1 MKARTIGVN
10 AAIPAVVGVEVAV
23 LAAILIFRPERWS
36 WWPTVATGVVAAAL
50 LMITVYRRNAVRWF
64 FDRIRWRRRR
74 RRRESPAPAVDIPHG
89 ASLYGVRVPERF
101 DGEAITMI
109 EVTGQAYSPTLLTG
123 SATAL
128 TPNRLPLE
136 ALTDLLD
143 QPGGIR
149 LSGIDVVSSG
159 LRVRRGTGYPPLY
172 STLLADRPAAGQR
185 RTYLLVRLDIA
196 DSVAGLAYRS
206 TVGAAAA
213 AATERIVNALL
224 QRGVRAKPLTAK
236 DLDANLGD
244 LGASLAVVPAEA
256 EPDNAPVGPRI
267 PTPVAPT
274 ETWKSIEAHPG
285 YLTSYYF
292 SPEDITTNT
301 LNQMWALRSDSV
313 VQTISLTKKRGPA
326 AHAWGGMAP
335 EGRAWVC
342 ALVRVNDPQAP
353 TRPPTLYLNPLPG
366 HQGPAAT
373 RSAPLPRRFDAMPA
387 RPLDASPL
395 ELPVGS
401 SGVLVGTTQRGD
413 LLLLSLTDPD
423 QATRIALHTGMPYA
437 CQLLVRAAAVGERIA
452 IYTDKPARWRQLEQ
466 PLIAVVDRRHPP
478 EFVPS
483 IIVSDRPGG
492 PPPAGLASSV
502 ITIGE
507 AADARSKAYADR
519 SAPTPDLSFTQISA
533 SVVRIATSAF
543 TTDVQIATFKAEQP
557 FLGAAGQTA

>member
-1 MKARTIGVN
+1 MKARTVGFN
-10 AAIPAVVGVEVAV
+10 ATIPAVVGVEVAV
-23 LAAILIFRPERWS
+23 LAAIVIFRPERWS
-36 WWPTVATGVVAAAL
+36 WWPTAAVTVVAIAL
-50 LMITVYRRNAVRWF
+50 LMITVYRRNAVRWLV
-64 FDRIRWRRRR
+64 DRVSWWRRRR
-74 RRRESPAPAVDIPHG
+74 RTDSPAAAVDIPHG
-89 ASLYGVRVPERF
+89 ASLYGVRVPDRL

-136 ALTDLLD
+136 ALTALLD

-149 LSGIDVVSSG
+149 LSAIDVVSSG

-185 RTYLLVRLDIA
+185 RTFLVVRLDIA
-196 DSVAGLAYRS
+196 NSVRGLAYRS

-224 QRGVRAKPLTAK
+224 QRSVRAKPLTAK
-236 DLDANLGD
+236 ELDAELID
-244 LGASLAVVPAEA
+244 LGANLAVVPAEA
-256 EPDNAPVGPRI
+256 EPDNAPVGPRL

-274 ETWKSIEAHPG
+274 EAWKSIEAHPG

-301 LNQMWALRSDSV
+301 LNQMWALRSDAV
-313 VQTISLTKKRGPA
+313 VQTISLMKKRGPTD
-326 AHAWGGMAP
+326 
-335 EGRAWVC
+335 GRAWVS

-366 HQGPAAT
+366 DQGPAAA
-373 RSAPLPRRFDAMPA
+373 RSAPLPRRFDAIPA

-423 QATRIALHTGMPYA
+423 QATRIAMHTGMPYA

-452 IYTDKPARWRQLEQ
+452 VYTDKPARWRQLEQ

-483 IIVSDRPGG
+483 IIVSDRAGG
-492 PPPAGLASSV
+492 PPPAGLASTV
-502 ITIGE
+502 ITIG
-507 AADARSKAYADR
+507 DAEPN
-519 SAPTPDLSFTQISA
+519 APIPDLSFTQISA
-533 SVVRIATSAF
+533 STVRIATSAF

-557 FLGAAGQTA
+557 FLGVTGQTV

>member
-1 MKARTIGVN
+1 MRARTVGIN
-10 AAIPAVVGVEVAV
+10 ATIPVVVTVEVAV
-23 LAAILIFRPERWS
+23 AAAIVIFPPARVS
-36 WWPTVATGVVAAAL
+36 WWPTAATAVVAILL
-50 LMITVYRRNAVRWF
+50 LMVTAYRRNVVTWVADRVRL
-64 FDRIRWRRRR
+64 RRRR
-74 RRRESPAPAVDIPHG
+74 RRTESPAAAVDIPHG
-89 ASLYGVRVPERF
+89 ASLYGVRVPDRF
-101 DGEAITMI
+101 DGEAITMV

-128 TPNRLPLE
+128 TPNRLPLD

-149 LSGIDVVSSG
+149 LSGVDVVSSG
-159 LRVRRGTGYPPLY
+159 LRVRRGIGYPPLY

-185 RTYLLVRLDIA
+185 RTYLLVRLDVA
-196 DSVAGLAYRS
+196 NSVSGLAYRS

-236 DLDANLGD
+236 DLDAALVE
-244 LGASLAVVPAEA
+244 LGASVAVVPAEA
-256 EPDNAPVGPRI
+256 EPDNAPVGARI

-274 ETWKSIEAHPG
+274 ELWKSIEAHPG

-301 LNQMWALRSDSV
+301 LNQMWALRSDAV
-313 VQTISLTKKRGPA
+313 VQTVSLTKKRGPTD
-326 AHAWGGMAP
+326 
-335 EGRAWVC
+335 GRAWVS
-342 ALVRVNDPQAP
+342 AIVRVNDPQAP

-366 HQGPAAT
+366 HQGPAAK
-373 RSAPLPRRFDAMPA
+373 RSAPLPRRFDAVPA
-387 RPLDASPL
+387 RPLDTTAL

-452 IYTDKPARWRQLEQ
+452 IYTDKPAKWRQLEQ

-483 IIVSDRPGG
+483 IIVSDRAGG

-502 ITIGE
+502 ITIG
-507 AADARSKAYADR
+507 DTDR
-519 SAPTPDLSFTQISA
+519 HTPTPDLAFTQISA
-533 SVVRIATSAF
+533 STVRIATSAF

>member
-1 MKARTIGVN
+1 MKARTVGVN
-10 AAIPAVVGVEVAV
+10 ATIPAVVGVEVAV
-23 LAAILIFRPERWS
+23 LAALLIFPPGRMS
-36 WWPTVATGVVAAAL
+36 WWPTVAVGVVAALAL
-50 LMITVYRRNAVRWF
+50 MLTIYRRNAIRWLV
-64 FDRIRWRRRR
+64 DRFRWRRRR
-74 RRRESPAPAVDIPHG
+74 RRTGSAGAAVDIPHG
-89 ASLYGVRVPERF
+89 AALYGVRVSDRF
-101 DGEAITMI
+101 DGEAITMV

-128 TPNRLPLE
+128 TPNRLPLDAVTE
-136 ALTDLLD
+136 LLD

-149 LSGIDVVSSG
+149 LAGIDIVSSG

-185 RTYLLVRLDIA
+185 RTYMIIRLDIA
-196 DSVAGLAYRS
+196 KSVAGLVYRS

-224 QRGVRAKPLTAK
+224 QRGVRANALTAK
-236 DLDANLGD
+236 ELDA
-244 LGASLAVVPAEA
+244 ALAELSGGLAEVPDDAPVDDVPA
-256 EPDNAPVGPRI
+256 GIPR
-267 PTPVAPT
+267 TPKPLAPT
-274 ETWKSIEAHPG
+274 ESWKSIEAHPG

-301 LNQMWALRSDSV
+301 LNQMWALRSDAV
-313 VQTISLTKKRGPA
+313 VQTISLFKKRSPTD
-326 AHAWGGMAP
+326 
-335 EGRAWVC
+335 GRTWVS

-366 HQGPAAT
+366 YQGPAAT

-387 RPLDASPL
+387 RPLDAAPL
-395 ELPVGS
+395 EVPVGS
-401 SGVLVGTTQRGD
+401 SGVLIGTTQRGD

-423 QATRIALHTGMPYA
+423 QATRIALHTGMSYA

-483 IIVSDRPGG
+483 IIVSDRVGG
-492 PPPAGLASSV
+492 PPPAGLASTV
-502 ITIGE
+502 VTIG
-507 AADARSKAYADR
+507 DTGD
-519 SAPTPDLSFTQISA
+519 APTPDMSFTQISP
-533 SVVRIATSAF
+533 STVRIATAAF

-557 FLGAAGQTA
+557 FLGAAGQIA

>member
-1 MKARTIGVN
+1 MKARTVGVN
-10 AAIPAVVGVEVAV
+10 ASIPAVIGVEVAV
-23 LAAILIFRPERWS
+23 LAAILIFPPGRWS
-36 WWPTVATGVVAAAL
+36 WWPTAATAVVAILAL
-50 LMITVYRRNAVRWF
+50 MLTVYRRNVVTWLA
-64 FDRIRWRRRR
+64 DRIRWWRRRNR
-74 RRRESPAPAVDIPHG
+74 PSVPAPSVDIPHG
-89 ASLYGVRVPERF
+89 ASLYGVRMPDRI
-101 DGEAITMI
+101 DGDAITMV

-128 TPNRLPLE
+128 TPNRLPVD
-136 ALTDLLD
+136 ALTELLD

-149 LSGIDVVSSG
+149 LSGIDIVSSG

-185 RTYLLVRLDIA
+185 RTYLVVRLDVA
-196 DSVAGLAYRS
+196 NSVRGLTYRS
-206 TVGAAAA
+206 TVGASAA
-213 AATERIVNALL
+213 AATERLINALL

-236 DLDANLGD
+236 EIDAAMVD
-244 LGASLAVVPAEA
+244 LGANLAVVPADA
-256 EPDNAPVGPRI
+256 EPDNEPVGPRM
-267 PTPVAPT
+267 PAPVAPT
-274 ETWKSIEAHPG
+274 EVWKTIQAHPG

-301 LNQMWALRSDSV
+301 LNQMWALRSDAV
-313 VQTISLTKKRGPA
+313 VQTISLSKRRDGA
-326 AHAWGGMAP
+326 D
-335 EGRAWVC
+335 GRVWVS

-353 TRPPTLYLNPLPG
+353 TQPPTLYLNPLPG
-366 HQGPAAT
+366 HQGPAAI
-373 RSAPLPRRFDAMPA
+373 RSAPLPRSFDALPA

-401 SGVLVGTTQRGD
+401 SGVLIGTTQRGD

-437 CQLLVRAAAVGERIA
+437 SQLLVRAAAVGERIA

-483 IIVSDRPGG
+483 IIVSDRAGG
-492 PPPAGLASSV
+492 PPPAGLASTV
-502 ITIGE
+502 ITLG
-507 AADARSKAYADR
+507 DTGD
-519 SAPTPDLSFTQISA
+519 APTPDLSFTQISP
-533 SVVRIATSAF
+533 STVRIATSAF

-557 FLGAAGQTA
+557 FLGSAGQTA

>member
-10 AAIPAVVGVEVAV
+10 ATIPAVVGVEVAV
-23 LAAILIFRPERWS
+23 IAAILAFPPARMS
-36 WWPTVATGVVAAAL
+36 WWPTVAVGVIAAAAL
-50 LMITVYRRNAVRWF
+50 LVTVHRRNMIRWLV
-64 FDRIRWRRRR
+64 DRMRWWRRRR
-74 RRRESPAPAVDIPHG
+74 RNDPPAAAIDIPHG
-89 ASLYGVRVPERF
+89 ASLYGVRVPDRF

-128 TPNRLPLE
+128 TPNLLPLD
-136 ALTDLLD
+136 ALTGLLD

-185 RTYLLVRLDIA
+185 RTYLVVRLDIA
-196 DSVAGLAYRS
+196 NSVAGLAYRS

-224 QRGVRAKPLTAK
+224 QRGVRANALTAK
-236 DLDANLGD
+236 DLDAALVE
-244 LGASLAVVPAEA
+244 LGAGLAVVPAEA
-256 EPDNAPVGPRI
+256 GPDAAPVGART

-274 ETWKSIEAHPG
+274 ETWSSIEAHPG
-285 YLTSYYF
+285 FLTSYYF
-292 SPEDITTNT
+292 SPEDVTTST
-301 LNQMWALRSDSV
+301 LNQMWALRSDAV
-313 VQTISLTKKRGPA
+313 VQTISLTKRRGPTD
-326 AHAWGGMAP
+326 
-335 EGRAWVC
+335 GRPWVS

-366 HQGPAAT
+366 HQGPAAVH
-373 RSAPLPRRFDAMPA
+373 SAPLSRRFDAIPA
-387 RPLDASPL
+387 RPLDAAPL
-395 ELPVGS
+395 DLPVGS

-437 CQLLVRAAAVGERIA
+437 CQLLVRAAAIGERIA
-452 IYTDKPARWRQLEQ
+452 IYTDQPARWRQLEQ

-483 IIVSDRPGG
+483 IIVSDRAAG
-492 PPPAGLASSV
+492 PPPAGLASTV
-502 ITIGE
+502 ITIG
-507 AADARSKAYADR
+507 DAERN
-519 SAPTPDLSFTQISA
+519 APTPDLSFTQISA
-533 SVVRIATSAF
+533 ATVRVVTAAF

-557 FLGAAGQTA
+557 FLGAAGQTV

>member
-1 MKARTIGVN
+1 MKARAIGVN
-10 AAIPAVVGVEVAV
+10 ATIPAVVAVEVAV
-23 LAAILIFRPERWS
+23 LAAIVIFPPARIS
-36 WWPTVATGVVAAAL
+36 WWPTAAVAVVAIAL
-50 LMITVYRRNAVRWF
+50 LMVTVYRRNAVKWAV
-64 FDRIRWRRRR
+64 DRVRWRRRR
-74 RRRESPAPAVDIPHG
+74 RRTESPDAAIDIPHG
-89 ASLYGVRVPERF
+89 ASLYGARVPDGF

-128 TPNRLPLE
+128 TPNRLPLDS
-136 ALTDLLD
+136 LTGLLD

-159 LRVRRGTGYPPLY
+159 LRVRRGIGYPPLY

-185 RTYLLVRLDIA
+185 RTYLVVRLDIA
-196 DSVAGLAYRS
+196 NSVSGLAYRS

-236 DLDANLGD
+236 DLDAALVD
-244 LGASLAVVPAEA
+244 LGASLATVPAEA

-274 ETWKSIEAHPG
+274 ESWKSIEAHPG

-301 LNQMWALRSDSV
+301 LNQMWALRSDAV
-313 VQTISLTKKRGPA
+313 VQTISLTKRRGPN
-326 AHAWGGMAP
+326 
-335 EGRAWVC
+335 EGRAWVS
-342 ALVRVNDPQAP
+342 ALVRVNDPQVP

-366 HQGPAAT
+366 NQRPAAT
-373 RSAPLPRRFDAMPA
+373 RSAPLPRRFEAMPA

-423 QATRIALHTGMPYA
+423 RATRVALHTGMPYA

-483 IIVSDRPGG
+483 IIVSDRAGG
-492 PPPAGLASSV
+492 PPPAGLASTV
-502 ITIGE
+502 VTIG
-507 AADARSKAYADR
+507 DAERN
-519 SAPTPDLSFTQISA
+519 APTPDLSFTQISA
-533 SVVRIATSAF
+533 STVRIATSAF

>member
-1 MKARTIGVN
+1 MV
-10 AAIPAVVGVEVAV
+10 
-23 LAAILIFRPERWS
+23 
-36 WWPTVATGVVAAAL
+36 
-50 LMITVYRRNAVRWF
+50 
-64 FDRIRWRRRR
+64 
-74 RRRESPAPAVDIPHG
+74 
-89 ASLYGVRVPERF
+89 
-101 DGEAITMI
+101 

-136 ALTDLLD
+136 ALTGLLD

-185 RTYLLVRLDIA
+185 RTYLVVRLDIA
-196 DSVAGLAYRS
+196 NSVSGLAYRS

-236 DLDANLGD
+236 DLDAALVE

-256 EPDNAPVGPRI
+256 EPDNAPVGARI

-274 ETWKSIEAHPG
+274 ELWKTIEAHPG

-301 LNQMWALRSDSV
+301 LNQMWALRSDAV
-313 VQTISLTKKRGPA
+313 VQTISLTKKRGPT
-326 AHAWGGMAP
+326 
-335 EGRAWVC
+335 EGRTWVS
-342 ALVRVNDPQAP
+342 AIVRVNDPQAP

-373 RSAPLPRRFDAMPA
+373 RSAPLPRRFDAVPA
-387 RPLDASPL
+387 RPLDTSAL

-423 QATRIALHTGMPYA
+423 QATRIALHTGMPYV

-483 IIVSDRPGG
+483 IIVSDRAGG

-502 ITIGE
+502 ITIG
-507 AADARSKAYADR
+507 DAERN
-519 SAPTPDLSFTQISA
+519 APTPDLSFTQISA
-533 SVVRIATSAF
+533 STVRIATSAF

>member
-1 MKARTIGVN
+1 MKARALGVN
-10 AAIPAVVGVEVAV
+10 ARIPAVVGVEVAV
-23 LAAILIFRPERWS
+23 LAAILIFPPARWS
-36 WWPTVATGVVAAAL
+36 WWPTAVTAVAAVAL
-50 LMITVYRRNAVRWF
+50 LMVTVYRRNVVKWF
-64 FDRIRWRRRR
+64 VDRIRWWRRRR
-74 RRRESPAPAVDIPHG
+74 RTGSPAAAVDIPHG
-89 ASLYGVRVPERF
+89 AALYGVRVPYRF
-101 DGEAITMI
+101 DSEAITMI

-128 TPNRLPLE
+128 TPNLLPLD
-136 ALTDLLD
+136 ALTGLLD

-185 RTYLLVRLDIA
+185 RTYLVVRLDIA
-196 DSVAGLAYRS
+196 NSVTGLSYRS

-224 QRGVRAKPLTAK
+224 QRGVRANALTAK
-236 DLDANLGD
+236 DLDAALVE
-244 LGASLAVVPAEA
+244 LGAGLAVVPAEA
-256 EPDNAPVGPRI
+256 APDEAPVGART

-274 ETWKSIEAHPG
+274 EAWKSIEAHPG
-285 YLTSYYF
+285 FLTSYYF
-292 SPEDITTNT
+292 SPEDITTGT
-301 LNQMWALRSDSV
+301 VNQMWALRSDAV
-313 VQTISLTKKRGPA
+313 VQMISLTKKRDP
-326 AHAWGGMAP
+326 P
-335 EGRAWVC
+335 DGRPWVS

-366 HQGPAAT
+366 HQGPAAART
-373 RSAPLPRRFDAMPA
+373 APLPRRFDAMPA
-387 RPLDASPL
+387 RPLDAAPL
-395 ELPVGS
+395 DLPVSS

-452 IYTDKPARWRQLEQ
+452 IYTDKPNRWRQLEQ

-483 IIVSDRPGG
+483 IIVSDRADG
-492 PPPAGLASSV
+492 PPPAGLASTV
-502 ITIGE
+502 MTIGDTE
-507 AADARSKAYADR
+507 D
-519 SAPTPDLSFTQISA
+519 APTPDLSFTQVSA
-533 SVVRIATSAF
+533 STVRIATSAF

-557 FLGAAGQTA
+557 FLGTAGQTA

>member
-10 AAIPAVVGVEVAV
+10 ASIPVVVGVEVAT
-23 LAAILIFRPERWS
+23 LAAILILPPGRWS
-36 WWPTVATGVVAAAL
+36 WWPTAATAVVAILAL
-50 LMITVYRRNAVRWF
+50 MLTVYRRTVVKWIV
-64 FDRIRWRRRR
+64 DRVRWRRRR
-74 RRRESPAPAVDIPHG
+74 RRTGTPAPSIDIPHG
-89 ASLYGVRVPERF
+89 ASLYGVRMPERIVG
-101 DGEAITMI
+101 DAITMI

-128 TPNRLPLE
+128 TPNRLPLD
-136 ALTDLLD
+136 ALSGLLD
-143 QPGGIR
+143 QPGGIK

-185 RTYLLVRLDIA
+185 RTYLVVRLDVA
-196 DSVAGLAYRS
+196 NSVRGLTYRS
-206 TVGAAAA
+206 TVGATAA
-213 AATERIVNALL
+213 AATERIINTLL

-236 DLDANLGD
+236 DIDAAMVD
-244 LGASLAVVPAEA
+244 LGANLAVVPAGD
-256 EPDNAPVGPRI
+256 EPANAPVGPRM

-274 ETWKSIEAHPG
+274 EEWKTIQAHPG

-301 LNQMWALRSDSV
+301 LQQMWTLRSDAV
-313 VQTISLTKKRGPA
+313 VQTISLTKRRGPTQ
-326 AHAWGGMAP
+326 
-335 EGRAWVC
+335 GRAWVS

-353 TRPPTLYLNPLPG
+353 TQPPTLYLNPLPG
-366 HQGPAAT
+366 HQGPAAL
-373 RSAPLPRRFDAMPA
+373 RSAPLPRSFDAMPA
-387 RPLDASPL
+387 RPLDASQL
-395 ELPVGS
+395 DIPVGS
-401 SGVLVGTTQRGD
+401 SGVLIGTTQRGD

-466 PLIAVVDRRHPP
+466 PLIAVVDHRHPP

-483 IIVSDRPGG
+483 IVVSDRAGG
-492 PPPAGLASSV
+492 PPPAGLASTV
-502 ITIGE
+502 IAIGDAE
-507 AADARSKAYADR
+507 SNAA
-519 SAPTPDLSFTQISA
+519 TPDLSFTQISA
-533 SVVRIATSAF
+533 STVRIATSAF

-557 FLGAAGQTA
+557 FLGSVGQTA

>member
-1 MKARTIGVN
+1 MKARTIGIN
-10 AAIPAVVGVEVAV
+10 ASIPAVVGVEVAA
-23 LAAILIFRPERWS
+23 LAAILIFPPARWS
-36 WWPTVATGVVAAAL
+36 WWPTAAAAFVAVLL
-50 LMITVYRRNAVRWF
+50 LMLTVYRRNFVKWF
-64 FDRIRWRRRR
+64 VDRIRWRRRR
-74 RRRESPAPAVDIPHG
+74 KRTESPAPSIDIPHG
-89 ASLYGVRVPERF
+89 ASLYGVRVPEGF
-101 DGEAITMI
+101 AGEAISMI

-128 TPNRLPLE
+128 TPNRLPLD
-136 ALTDLLD
+136 ALTGLLD
-143 QPGGIR
+143 QPGGIK

-185 RTYLLVRLDIA
+185 RTYLVVRLD
-196 DSVAGLAYRS
+196 VANSIRGLTYRS
-206 TVGAAAA
+206 TVGATAA

-236 DLDANLGD
+236 DIDTALVELGANL
-244 LGASLAVVPAEA
+244 AIVPEEA
-256 EPDNAPVGPRI
+256 EPDTAPVGRRI

-274 ETWKSIEAHPG
+274 EAWKSIEAHPG

-301 LNQMWALRSDSV
+301 LNQMWALRSDAV
-313 VQTISLTKKRGPA
+313 VQTISLTKKRGPT
-326 AHAWGGMAP
+326 
-335 EGRAWVC
+335 EGRAWVS
-342 ALVRVNDPQAP
+342 ALVRLNDPQAP

-366 HQGPAAT
+366 HQGPAAM
-373 RSAPLPRRFDAMPA
+373 RSAPLPRSFDAMPG
-387 RPLDASPL
+387 RPLDGSPL
-395 ELPVGS
+395 ELPVAS

-423 QATRIALHTGMPYA
+423 QATRISLHTGMPYA

-452 IYTDKPARWRQLEQ
+452 IYTDNPARWRQLEQ
-466 PLIAVVDRRHPP
+466 PQIAIVDRRHPP

-483 IIVSDRPGG
+483 IIVSDRAGG
-492 PPPAGLASSV
+492 PPPAGLASTV
-502 ITIGE
+502 VTLG
-507 AADARSKAYADR
+507 DADR
-519 SAPTPDLSFTQISA
+519 SAATPDLSFTQISA
-533 SVVRIATSAF
+533 STVRIATSAF

>member
-1 MKARTIGVN
+1 VKARTVGIN
-10 AAIPAVVGVEVAV
+10 ARIPAVVGVEIAV
-23 LAAILIFRPERWS
+23 IAALLIFPPGRMS
-36 WWPTVATGVVAAAL
+36 WWPTVAVGVVAAAA
-50 LMITVYRRNAVRWF
+50 LMVTVYRRNVFRWIA
-64 FDRIRWRRRR
+64 DRVRWRRRR
-74 RRRESPAPAVDIPHG
+74 RRKDQPAAAVDIPHG
-89 ASLYGVRVPERF
+89 ASLYGVRVSDRF

-123 SATAL
+123 SATAV
-128 TPNRLPLE
+128 TPNLLPLD
-136 ALTDLLD
+136 ALTGLLD

-159 LRVRRGTGYPPLY
+159 LRVRRGAGYPPLY

-185 RTYLLVRLDIA
+185 RTYLVVRLDIA
-196 DSVAGLAYRS
+196 ESVAGLGYRT

-224 QRGVRAKPLTAK
+224 QRGVRANALTAK
-236 DLDANLGD
+236 DLDAALVD
-244 LGASLAVVPAEA
+244 LGAGLAVVPDEP
-256 EPDNAPVGPRI
+256 EPDEAAAPHRPKPI
-267 PTPVAPT
+267 APT
-274 ETWKSIEAHPG
+274 EAWKSVEAHPG

-292 SPEDITTNT
+292 SPEDITTST
-301 LNQMWALRSDSV
+301 LNQMWALRSDAV
-313 VQTISLTKKRGPA
+313 VQTISLTKKRGPTEDR
-326 AHAWGGMAP
+326 P
-335 EGRAWVC
+335 WVS

-353 TRPPTLYLNPLPG
+353 TRPPTLYLNQLPG
-366 HQGPAAT
+366 FQGPAAE

-387 RPLDASPL
+387 RPLDAAPL
-395 ELPVGS
+395 DLPVGS

-452 IYTDKPARWRQLEQ
+452 IYTDKPARWQALEQ

-483 IIVSDRPGG
+483 IIVSDRASG
-492 PPPAGLASSV
+492 PPPAGLASTV
-502 ITIGE
+502 ITVGDT
-507 AADARSKAYADR
+507 ADARSR
-519 SAPTPDLSFTQISA
+519 TTSERNAPTPDLSFTQISA
-533 SVVRIATSAF
+533 STVRISTSAF

-557 FLGAAGQTA
+557 FLGGAAGQTV

>member
-10 AAIPAVVGVEVAV
+10 ATIPAVVGVEVAV
-23 LAAILIFRPERWS
+23 IAAILAFPPPRMS
-36 WWPTVATGVVAAAL
+36 WWPTVAVGVIAAAAL
-50 LMITVYRRNAVRWF
+50 LVTVHRRNMIRWLV
-64 FDRIRWRRRR
+64 DRMRWWRRRR
-74 RRRESPAPAVDIPHG
+74 RNDPPAAAIDIPHG
-89 ASLYGVRVPERF
+89 ASLYGVRVPDRF

-128 TPNRLPLE
+128 TPNLLPLD
-136 ALTDLLD
+136 ALTGLLD

-185 RTYLLVRLDIA
+185 RTYLVVRLDIA
-196 DSVAGLAYRS
+196 NSVAGLAYRS

-224 QRGVRAKPLTAK
+224 QRGVRANALTAK
-236 DLDANLGD
+236 DLDAALVE
-244 LGASLAVVPAEA
+244 LGAGLAVVAAEA
-256 EPDNAPVGPRI
+256 GPDAAPVGTGT

-274 ETWKSIEAHPG
+274 EAWKSVEAHPG
-285 YLTSYYF
+285 FLTSYYF
-292 SPEDITTNT
+292 SPEDVTTST
-301 LNQMWALRSDSV
+301 LNQMWALRSDAV
-313 VQTISLTKKRGPA
+313 VQTISLTKRRGPTD
-326 AHAWGGMAP
+326 
-335 EGRAWVC
+335 GRPWVS

-366 HQGPAAT
+366 HQGPAAA

-387 RPLDASPL
+387 RPLDAAPL
-395 ELPVGS
+395 DLPVGS

-437 CQLLVRAAAVGERIA
+437 CQLLVRAAAIGERIA
-452 IYTDKPARWRQLEQ
+452 IYTDQPARWRQLEQ

-483 IIVSDRPGG
+483 IIVSDRAGG
-492 PPPAGLASSV
+492 PPPAGLASTV
-502 ITIGE
+502 ITIG
-507 AADARSKAYADR
+507 DAERN
-519 SAPTPDLSFTQISA
+519 APTPDLSFTQISA
-533 SVVRIATSAF
+533 VDGPDRHRCLHHRCADRHLQGRTALPRSRRPDRIGERIF
-543 TTDVQIATFKAEQP
+543 R
-557 FLGAAGQTA
+557 

>member
-1 MKARTIGVN
+1 MKARTIGIN
-10 AAIPAVVGVEVAV
+10 ATIPVVIAVEVAV
-23 LAAILIFRPERWS
+23 IAAIVIFPPGRMS
-36 WWPTVATGVVAAAL
+36 WWPTVSVAVVAIAMS
-50 LMITVYRRNAVRWF
+50 MITIYRRNAFRWLA
-64 FDRIRWRRRR
+64 DRFRWLRRRR
-74 RRRESPAPAVDIPHG
+74 RTNTPVAAVDIPHG
-89 ASLYGVRVPERF
+89 SALYGVRVPDRL

-128 TPNRLPLE
+128 TPNRLPLD
-136 ALTDLLD
+136 ALTGLLD
-143 QPGGIR
+143 QPGGIK

-185 RTYLLVRLDIA
+185 KTYLVVRLDVEN
-196 DSVAGLAYRS
+196 SVDGLAYRS
-206 TVGAAAA
+206 TIGAAAA
-213 AATERIVNALL
+213 AATERVVNALL
-224 QRGVRAKPLTAK
+224 QRGVRANALTAK
-236 DLDANLGD
+236 DLDTALLE
-244 LGASLAVVPAEA
+244 LGAGLAVVPAEPA
-256 EPDNAPVGPRI
+256 PDDAPLARRVPA
-267 PTPVAPT
+267 PVAPT
-274 ETWKSIEAHPG
+274 EAWKSIEAHPG

-292 SPEDITTNT
+292 SPEDVTTNT
-301 LNQMWALRSDSV
+301 LNQMWALRSDAV
-313 VQTISLTKKRGPA
+313 VQTVSLTKRRGD
-326 AHAWGGMAP
+326 GVDGV
-335 EGRAWVC
+335 WVS

-353 TRPPTLYLNPLPG
+353 TRPPTLYLNQLPG
-366 HQGPAAT
+366 NQGPAAG
-373 RSAPLPRRFDAMPA
+373 RSAPLPRRFDAIPA
-387 RPLDASPL
+387 RPLDAAPL

-452 IYTDKPARWRQLEQ
+452 IYTDQPARWRQLEQ

-483 IIVSDRPGG
+483 IIVSDRAGG
-492 PPPAGLASSV
+492 PPSAGLASTV
-502 ITIGE
+502 ITIGLGE
-507 AADARSKAYADR
+507 RN
-519 SAPTPDLSFTQISA
+519 APTPDLSFTQISP

-557 FLGAAGQTA
+557 FLGAAGQIA

>member
-10 AAIPAVVGVEVAV
+10 ASIPAVVGVEVAA
-23 LAAILIFRPERWS
+23 LAAILIFPPGRWS
-36 WWPTVATGVVAAAL
+36 WWPTVATAVVAIL
-50 LMITVYRRNAVRWF
+50 VLMVTVYRRNVVTWF
-64 FDRIRWRRRR
+64 ADRIRLRRRR
-74 RRRESPAPAVDIPHG
+74 RRADTPAASIDIPHG
-89 ASLYGVRVPERF
+89 AALYGVRVPDRF
-101 DGEAITMI
+101 DGDAITMV

-128 TPNRLPLE
+128 TPNRLPLD
-136 ALTDLLD
+136 ALTNLLD
-143 QPGGIR
+143 QPGGIK

-185 RTYLLVRLDIA
+185 RTYLVVRLDIA
-196 DSVAGLAYRS
+196 NSVGGLSYRS

-213 AATERIVNALL
+213 AATERIVYALL

-236 DLDANLGD
+236 DIDAAMVD
-244 LGASLAVVPAEA
+244 LGANLAVVPTEV
-256 EPDNAPVGPRI
+256 EPDNAPVGPRM
-267 PTPVAPT
+267 PAPVAPT
-274 ETWKSIEAHPG
+274 EAWKSIQAHPG

-292 SPEDITTNT
+292 SPEDVTTNT
-301 LNQMWALRSDSV
+301 LNQMWALRSDAV
-313 VQTISLTKKRGPA
+313 VQTISLTKKREPTDN
-326 AHAWGGMAP
+326 
-335 EGRAWVC
+335 RAWVS

-366 HQGPAAT
+366 HQGPAAL
-373 RSAPLPRRFDAMPA
+373 RSAPLPRTFDALPA

-423 QATRIALHTGMPYA
+423 QATRIALQTGMPYA

-483 IIVSDRPGG
+483 IIVSDRAAG
-492 PPPAGLASSV
+492 PPPAGLASTV
-502 ITIGE
+502 ITIGDT
-507 AADARSKAYADR
+507 ADARSG
-519 SAPTPDLSFTQISA
+519 TPDLSFTQISA
-533 SVVRIATSAF
+533 STVRIATSAF

-557 FLGAAGQTA
+557 FLGSASQTA

>member
-1 MKARTIGVN
+1 MKARPIGVN
-10 AAIPAVVGVEVAV
+10 ASIPAVVRVEIAT
-23 LAAILIFRPERWS
+23 LAAILIFPPGRWS
-36 WWPTVATGVVAAAL
+36 WWPTAATAVVAILAL
-50 LMITVYRRNAVRWF
+50 ILTVYRRNVVKWVV
-64 FDRIRWRRRR
+64 DRVRWRRRR
-74 RRRESPAPAVDIPHG
+74 RRTDAPAPSIDIPHG
-89 ASLYGVRVPERF
+89 ASLYGVRMPERI
-101 DGEAITMI
+101 DGDAITMI

-128 TPNRLPLE
+128 TPNRLPLD
-136 ALTDLLD
+136 ALTRLLD
-143 QPGGIR
+143 QPGGIK

-185 RTYLLVRLDIA
+185 RTYLVVRLDVA
-196 DSVAGLAYRS
+196 NSVRGLTYRS
-206 TVGAAAA
+206 TVGATAA
-213 AATERIVNALL
+213 AATERIINALL

-236 DLDANLGD
+236 DIDAAMVD
-244 LGASLAVVPAEA
+244 IGANLAVVPAED
-256 EPDNAPVGPRI
+256 EPDNAPVGPRM

-274 ETWKSIEAHPG
+274 EAWKTIQAHPG

-301 LNQMWALRSDSV
+301 LNQMWALRSDAV
-313 VQTISLTKKRGPA
+313 VQTISLTKRRGPTQ
-326 AHAWGGMAP
+326 
-335 EGRAWVC
+335 GRAWVS

-353 TRPPTLYLNPLPG
+353 TQPPTLYLNPLPG
-366 HQGPAAT
+366 HQGPAAL
-373 RSAPLPRRFDAMPA
+373 RSAPLPRSFDAMPA

-395 ELPVGS
+395 DIPVGS
-401 SGVLVGTTQRGD
+401 SGVLIGTTQRGD

-423 QATRIALHTGMPYA
+423 QATRIALHTGIPYA

-483 IIVSDRPGG
+483 IIVSDRAGG
-492 PPPAGLASSV
+492 PPPAGLASTV
-502 ITIGE
+502 ITIGDAE
-507 AADARSKAYADR
+507 STAA
-519 SAPTPDLSFTQISA
+519 TPDLSFTQISA
-533 SVVRIATSAF
+533 STVRIATSAF

-557 FLGAAGQTA
+557 FLGSVGQPA

>member
-1 MKARTIGVN
+1 MKARTVGVD
-10 AAIPAVVGVEVAV
+10 ASIPVVVGVEIAV
-23 LAAILIFRPERWS
+23 LAALLIFPPARWS
-36 WWPTVATGVVAAAL
+36 WWPTVATAIVAIGV
-50 LMITVYRRNAVRWF
+50 LMLTVYRRNAVTWCV
-64 FDRIRWRRRR
+64 DRIRWRRRR
-74 RRRESPAPAVDIPHG
+74 RRSENPAPSVDIPHG
-89 ASLYGVRVPERF
+89 AALYGVRMPDRI
-101 DGEAITMI
+101 DGDAITMV

-128 TPNRLPLE
+128 TPNRLPLD
-136 ALTDLLD
+136 ALAGLLD

-185 RTYLLVRLDIA
+185 RTYLVVRLD
-196 DSVAGLAYRS
+196 VANSIRGLTYRS
-206 TVGAAAA
+206 TVAATAA
-213 AATERIVNALL
+213 AATERIINALL

-236 DLDANLGD
+236 DIDTAMDN

-256 EPDNAPVGPRI
+256 EPDNAPAGPRV
-267 PTPVAPT
+267 PNPVPPS
-274 ETWKSIEAHPG
+274 EGWKSIQAHPG

-301 LNQMWALRSDSV
+301 LNQMWALRSDAV
-313 VQTISLTKKRGPA
+313 VQTISLTKRRGPT
-326 AHAWGGMAP
+326 
-335 EGRAWVC
+335 ERRAWVS

-353 TRPPTLYLNPLPG
+353 TQPPTLYLNPLPG
-366 HQGPAAT
+366 HQGPAAI
-373 RSAPLPRRFDAMPA
+373 RSAPLPRSFDAMPA

-401 SGVLVGTTQRGD
+401 SGVLIGTTQRGD

-452 IYTDKPARWRQLEQ
+452 IYTDKAARWRQLEQ

-483 IIVSDRPGG
+483 IIVSDRAGG
-492 PPPAGLASSV
+492 PPPAGLASTV

-507 AADARSKAYADR
+507 AERN
-519 SAPTPDLSFTQISA
+519 APTPDLSFTQISP
-533 SVVRIATSAF
+533 STVRVATSAF

-557 FLGAAGQTA
+557 FLGSAGQTA

>member
-1 MKARTIGVN
+1 MKARTLGVN
-10 AAIPAVVGVEVAV
+10 ASIPVVVAVEVAV
-23 LAAILIFRPERWS
+23 LTSILIFPPGRWS
-36 WWPTVATGVVAAAL
+36 WWPTVATAVVAIGL
-50 LMITVYRRNAVRWF
+50 LMLTVYRRNAVRWCV
-64 FDRIRWRRRR
+64 DRIRLQRRRR
-74 RRRESPAPAVDIPHG
+74 RTDPPAPSVDIPHG
-89 ASLYGVRVPERF
+89 ASLYGVRIPDRI
-101 DGEAITMI
+101 DGDAITMV

-128 TPNRLPLE
+128 TPNRLPLD
-136 ALTDLLD
+136 ALTALLD
-143 QPGGIR
+143 QPGGIK
-149 LSGIDVVSSG
+149 LSGIDIVSSG

-185 RTYLLVRLDIA
+185 RTYLVVRLDIA
-196 DSVAGLAYRS
+196 NSVRGLAYRS

-213 AATERIVNALL
+213 AATERIINALL

-236 DLDANLGD
+236 DIDIAMVD
-244 LGASLAVVPAEA
+244 LGANLAVVPTEA
-256 EPDNAPVGPRI
+256 EPDNAPVAARI
-267 PTPVAPT
+267 PTPVPPT
-274 ETWKSIEAHPG
+274 ETWKSIQAHPG

-301 LNQMWALRSDSV
+301 LNQMWALRSDAV
-313 VQTISLTKKRGPA
+313 VQTVSLTKRRPHRLGERDQGTE
-326 AHAWGGMAP
+326 GGV
-335 EGRAWVC
+335 WVS
-342 ALVRVNDPQAP
+342 ALVRVNDPQEP
-353 TRPPTLYLNPLPG
+353 TQPPTLYLNPLPG
-366 HQGPAAT
+366 NQGPAAI
-373 RSAPLPRRFDAMPA
+373 RSAPLPRTFDALPA

-401 SGVLVGTTQRGD
+401 SGVLIGTTQRGD

-483 IIVSDRPGG
+483 IIVSDRAGG
-492 PPPAGLASSV
+492 PPPAGLASTV
-502 ITIGE
+502 ITIGDTP
-507 AADARSKAYADR
+507 DARNTGGER
-519 SAPTPDLSFTQISA
+519 TAPTPDLSFTQISP
-533 SVVRIATSAF
+533 STVRIATSAF

-557 FLGAAGQTA
+557 FLGSASQTA

>member
-1 MKARTIGVN
+1 MRARTVGVN
-10 AAIPAVVGVEVAV
+10 ATIPAVIGVEVAV
-23 LAAILIFRPERWS
+23 LAGILVFRPERWS
-36 WWPTVATGVVAAAL
+36 WWPTVAVGAAAAAL

-64 FDRIRWRRRR
+64 VDRVRWRRRR
-74 RRRESPAPAVDIPHG
+74 RRSDSPAPAVDIPHG
-89 ASLYGVRVPERF
+89 ASLYGVRVPDRF

-185 RTYLLVRLDIA
+185 RTYLIVRLDIA
-196 DSVAGLAYRS
+196 DSVTGLAYRS

-236 DLDANLGD
+236 DLDANLID
-244 LGASLAVVPAEA
+244 LGASLTVVPAEA
-256 EPDNAPVGPRI
+256 DPDNAPVGPRL

-274 ETWKSIEAHPG
+274 ETWKSVEAHPG

-301 LNQMWALRSDSV
+301 LNQMWSLRSDSV
-313 VQTISLTKKRGPA
+313 VQTISLTKRRGST
-326 AHAWGGMAP
+326 GNG
-335 EGRAWVC
+335 AWVS

-373 RSAPLPRRFDAMPA
+373 RSAPLPRRFDAIPA
-387 RPLDASPL
+387 RPLDALPL

-413 LLLLSLTDPD
+413 LLLLSLTDPE

-492 PPPAGLASSV
+492 PPPAGLASTV
-502 ITIGE
+502 ITIG
-507 AADARSKAYADR
+507 DAERN
-519 SAPTPDLSFTQISA
+519 APTPDLSFTQISA
-533 SVVRIATSAF
+533 STVRIATSAF

>member
-1 MKARTIGVN
+1 MKARTIGIN
-10 AAIPAVVGVEVAV
+10 ATIPAVVGVEVAV
-23 LAAILIFRPERWS
+23 LAAILVFRPERWS
-36 WWPTVATGVVAAAL
+36 WWPTVAVGVVAVAL
-50 LMITVYRRNAVRWF
+50 LMITVYRRNAVRWIV
-64 FDRIRWRRRR
+64 DRVRWRRRR
-74 RRRESPAPAVDIPHG
+74 RRTDSPAAAVDIPHG
-89 ASLYGVRVPERF
+89 PSLYGVRVPDRF
-101 DGEAITMI
+101 DGEAITMV

-128 TPNRLPLE
+128 TPNRLPLD
-136 ALTDLLD
+136 ALTELLD

-185 RTYLLVRLDIA
+185 RTFLVVRLDIA
-196 DSVAGLAYRS
+196 DSVTGLAYRS
-206 TVGAAAA
+206 TIGAAAA

-236 DLDANLGD
+236 DLDAALID

-274 ETWKSIEAHPG
+274 ESWKSIEGHPG

-292 SPEDITTNT
+292 SPEDVTTNT
-301 LNQMWALRSDSV
+301 LNQMWALRSDAV
-313 VQTISLTKKRGPA
+313 VQTVSLTKKRGPT
-326 AHAWGGMAP
+326 
-335 EGRAWVC
+335 EGRAWVS

-366 HQGPAAT
+366 HQGPAAA

-483 IIVSDRPGG
+483 IIVSDRAGG
-492 PPPAGLASSV
+492 PPPAGLASTV
-502 ITIGE
+502 ITIG
-507 AADARSKAYADR
+507 DAERN
-519 SAPTPDLSFTQISA
+519 APTPDLSFTQMSA
-533 SVVRIATSAF
+533 STVRIATSAF

>member
-1 MKARTIGVN
+1 MKGRTIGVN
-10 AAIPAVVGVEVAV
+10 TTMPAVVGVEMAA
-23 LAAILIFRPERWS
+23 LAAIVVFPPNRMS
-36 WWPTVATGVVAAAL
+36 WWPTAAVAVAAIAL
-50 LMITVYRRNAVRWF
+50 LMVTVYRRNTVSWAV
-64 FDRIRWRRRR
+64 DRVRWRRRR
-74 RRRESPAPAVDIPHG
+74 RRTENPAPAVDIPHG
-89 ASLYGVRVPERF
+89 AALYGVRVPDGF
-101 DGEAITMI
+101 AGEAITMI

-136 ALTDLLD
+136 ALTELLD

-149 LSGIDVVSSG
+149 LAGIDVVSSG

-185 RTYLLVRLDIA
+185 RTYLVVRLDVA
-196 DSVAGLAYRS
+196 KSVRGLAYRS

-224 QRGVRAKPLTAK
+224 QRGVRAKPLTAR
-236 DLDANLGD
+236 DIDAALVD

-274 ETWKSIEAHPG
+274 EAWKSIEAHPG

-301 LNQMWALRSDSV
+301 LNQMWALRSDAV
-313 VQTISLTKKRGPA
+313 VQTISLAKKRGPTE
-326 AHAWGGMAP
+326 GGACVSAM
-335 EGRAWVC
+335 
-342 ALVRVNDPQAP
+342 VRVNDPQAP
-353 TRPPTLYLNPLPG
+353 TTPPTLYLNPVPG

-373 RSAPLPRRFDAMPA
+373 RSAPLPRRFDALPA

-423 QATRIALHTGMPYA
+423 QATRVAMHTGMPYA

-452 IYTDKPARWRQLEQ
+452 VYTDTPARWRQLEQ

-478 EFVPS
+478 EFVPT
-483 IIVSDRPGG
+483 IIVSDRAGG
-492 PPPAGLASSV
+492 PPPAGLASTV
-502 ITIGE
+502 VTIG
-507 AADARSKAYADR
+507 DAEPN
-519 SAPTPDLSFTQISA
+519 APRPDLSFTQISP
-533 SVVRIATSAF
+533 STVRITTSAF
-543 TTDVQIATFKAEQP
+543 ATDVQIATFKAEQP